1 TNKQAIKQ
9 VITQQSEVTFE
20 GIGVVLKGYV
30 QCTDNK
36 YVAQLEVFID
46 NEPVETAQLPV
57 SSSNTH
63 RVDLFWKY
71 QLPMGKHVITFN
83 WLNPRTDAQ
92 IMATEAVIYSNEP
105 PK

>member
-1 TNKQAIKQ
+1 
-9 VITQQSEVTFE
+9 
-20 GIGVVLKGYV
+20 
-30 QCTDNK
+30 
-36 YVAQLEVFID
+36 LEVYID

-57 SSSNTH
+57 ASSNAR

-71 QLPMGKHVITFN
+71 QLPMGKHTITFK